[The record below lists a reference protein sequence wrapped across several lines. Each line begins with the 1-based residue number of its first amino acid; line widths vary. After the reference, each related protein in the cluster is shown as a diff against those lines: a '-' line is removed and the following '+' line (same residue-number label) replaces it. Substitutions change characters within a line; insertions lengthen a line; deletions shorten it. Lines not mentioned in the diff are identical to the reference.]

1 MPPRIAIGTSQRP
14 NPLRCGRRR
23 GRELTRRRYL
33 TARIGGAA
41 RADRWPRPGA
51 GRVGGAQHQRQDTA
65 PVKSR
70 TPDQPALKYALG
82 SRSPQR
88 RRPIVS
94 EVTLEER
101 GRALENQFYEK
112 ENQEKLTAM
121 KHKLDAQRS
130 KDELR
135 KASGMSDDAVL
146 DQLVALGLRANT
158 IAALSLVPLIQ
169 VAWADGA
176 IQDNERTAILQGAHG
191 KGLTDGSDGYE
202 LLQTWLKKQ
211 PGDELFVAW
220 EAYIKAL
227 ASQLNDEQ
235 NRLLKNQIV
244 GFAKMVAAA
253 AGGILG
259 FGKVSSTE
267 EKVLHRIEAAFNR

>member
-1 MPPRIAIGTSQRP
+1 M
-14 NPLRCGRRR
+14 
-23 GRELTRRRYL
+23 
-33 TARIGGAA
+33 
-41 RADRWPRPGA
+41 
-51 GRVGGAQHQRQDTA
+51 
-65 PVKSR
+65 
-70 TPDQPALKYALG
+70 
-82 SRSPQR
+82 
-88 RRPIVS
+88 S

-112 ENQEKLTAM
+112 ENQEKLAAM
-121 KHKLDAQRS
+121 KHKLDVQRS

-169 VAWADGA
+169 VAWADGT
-176 IQDNERTAILQGAHG
+176 IQDNERTAILFA
-191 KGLTDGSDGYE
+191 
-202 LLQTWLKKQ
+202 
-211 PGDELFVAW
+211 AW
-220 EAYIKAL
+220 ESYIKAL

-259 FGKVSSTE
+259 FGKVSASE
-267 EKVLHRIEAAFNR
+267 EKVLHRIEAAFHR

>member
-1 MPPRIAIGTSQRP
+1 M
-14 NPLRCGRRR
+14 
-23 GRELTRRRYL
+23 
-33 TARIGGAA
+33 
-41 RADRWPRPGA
+41 
-51 GRVGGAQHQRQDTA
+51 
-65 PVKSR
+65 
-70 TPDQPALKYALG
+70 
-82 SRSPQR
+82 
-88 RRPIVS
+88 S

-112 ENQEKLTAM
+112 ENQQKLAAM
-121 KHKLDAQRS
+121 KQKLDSQGT

-146 DQLVALGLRANT
+146 EQLVALGLRGNT

-169 VAWADGA
+169 VAWADGK

-191 KGLTDGSDGYE
+191 KGLEKGTPGYA
-202 LLQTWLKKQ
+202 LLETWLVKK
-211 PGDELFVAW
+211 PSNELIEAW

-253 AGGILG
+253 AGGFLG
-259 FGKVSSTE
+259 IGRVSASE
-267 EKVLHRIEAAFNR
+267 EKVLDRIEAAFTH

>member
-1 MPPRIAIGTSQRP
+1 M
-14 NPLRCGRRR
+14 
-23 GRELTRRRYL
+23 
-33 TARIGGAA
+33 
-41 RADRWPRPGA
+41 
-51 GRVGGAQHQRQDTA
+51 
-65 PVKSR
+65 
-70 TPDQPALKYALG
+70 
-82 SRSPQR
+82 
-88 RRPIVS
+88 S

-121 KHKLDAQRS
+121 KHKLDAQRT

-135 KASGMSDDAVL
+135 KASGMSDEAVL
-146 DQLVALGLRANT
+146 DQLVTLGLRGNT

-191 KGLTDGSDGYE
+191 KGLEQGSDGYE
-202 LLQTWLKKQ
+202 LLQSWLKRQ
-211 PGDELFVAW
+211 PGDELFAAW

-235 NRLLKNQIV
+235 NRLLRNQIV
-244 GFAKMVAAA
+244 GFAKLVATA

-259 FGKVSSTE
+259 FGKVSATE
-267 EKVLHRIEAAFNR
+267 EKVLTRIEAAFQR

>member
-1 MPPRIAIGTSQRP
+1 M
-14 NPLRCGRRR
+14 
-23 GRELTRRRYL
+23 
-33 TARIGGAA
+33 
-41 RADRWPRPGA
+41 
-51 GRVGGAQHQRQDTA
+51 
-65 PVKSR
+65 
-70 TPDQPALKYALG
+70 
-82 SRSPQR
+82 
-88 RRPIVS
+88 S

-101 GRALENQFYEK
+101 GRALEDQFYEK
-112 ENQEKLTAM
+112 ENQEKLAAM
-121 KHKLDAQRS
+121 KEKLDEQRS

-135 KASGMSDDAVL
+135 KASGMSDEAVL

-169 VAWADGA
+169 VAWADGT

-191 KGLTDGSDGYE
+191 KGLEEGTDGYE
-202 LLQTWLKKQ
+202 LLQSWLKKQ
-211 PGDELFVAW
+211 PGNELFTAW

-227 ASQLNDEQ
+227 AAQLNDEQ

-259 FGKVSSTE
+259 FGKVSATE
-267 EKVLHRIEAAFNR
+267 EAVLHRIEAAFQR